1 VIVRG
6 ISTEWVPFFLT
17 ITGRAPLAAAP
28 VPPVPPPLPPPWS
41 ALLRSPLSVIVRGIS
56 TELVPFFLTITVGP
70 TRTIT
75 GTAESPVAAAGSRCG
90 TMGP

>member
-1 VIVRG
+1 
-6 ISTEWVPFFLT
+6 
-17 ITGRAPLAAAP
+17 
-28 VPPVPPPLPPPWS
+28 
-41 ALLRSPLSVIVRGIS
+41 VRGIS